1 MKIINDRFFS
11 FDCEKLHMDVTTKF
25 VWISRNKIVTLGDI
39 LLGE

>member
-1 MKIINDRFFS
+1 MKINDRFFS
-11 FDCEKLHMDVTTKF
+11 LWDCEKLHMGVTTKF